1 MCVVEAIGV
10 FSGGHCLIINT
21 FACLVSVVERDG
33 AEEGQERTGPQD
45 QEMEGV

>member
-10 FSGGHCLIINT
+10 FSGGHCLNINT
-21 FACLVSVVERDG
+21 FARLVSVVQRDG
-33 AEEGQERTGPQD
+33 GGEGQEGTGPQA